1 MEENKN
7 PYQDLI
13 NASSAKYNIDTGFL
27 TTLLRVESG
36 FNRYAVSPTGPRGLG
51 QFTKATGNAVGLKT
65 DADFFDPA
73 KSIDASAHLISDL
86 LQKNNGD
93 YVKTALAYNQG
104 MGTAG
109 TPQLQAYDKND
120 WSMISPEGQK
130 YMKHFEPWDDGS
142 NAGRTQFLL
151 SKGNVNQTPNQ
162 NISTEANAQSF
173 QTPSTDLGTSNQ
185 TSNQSTNQNTSQSTD
200 TLEPTFQIPQNN
212 VQQPTQSTQQP
223 VQPQLASF
231 DITAGNANNVTVPS
245 LGNNY
250 EVDMFNETGKTAQ
263 EYEDQE
269 NSFGNVVGAYVDNSI
284 LSDAFH
290 QTKNDISQI
299 SLSDFRWNSNKLTN
313 TDQNGN
319 TQSIQNNPSFVP
331 STDDIDYLQQSGLS
345 PSNYAM
351 ISGAISSDDFRYKVN
366 DALRQQKNQ
375 SVIDSNN
382 STASTIIGN
391 AAQIALDPS
400 TLIGGLEVKGLKLLN
415 PVLTKAIG
423 WAIPNAAAAASSMG
437 LHDAIS
443 GQGHDLD
450 DYLKT
455 MAYGAALGAGFS
467 LAGSTVSKVLGKKE
481 LGTIADVQKTA
492 DTLSENLAARSQR
505 IEASESAETIG
516 GVHMERNIPDMDKP
530 PVQDGIYEHPFEKG
544 AYVTEDGINIPP
556 ENILN
561 PQTAQEAL
569 TIKNGGIPSSDTA
582 VPAKAFALNMG
593 GFTEIGN
600 AVHLSDNEEVRKL
613 GSILVRPTSVLKD
626 GSKGAFNVTASDTIG
641 YIDGIDNL
649 WSSKYVSNKRAALK
663 NASYQLQ
670 PDQQAEA
677 VLNRKVVE
685 AIEDSTGTKMAQ
697 LTPEEQNYA
706 KHIQQNMILKEDFA
720 VNPKQL
726 GNENAIP
733 LLDKSF
739 QSGNYVPRHYSPEKI
754 NQVRDKLS
762 SIGFDK
768 FDDMKDVLK
777 QSFKKSYLMN
787 KNGEADELERRI
799 VNENFDGKRLTK
811 PEQSSYKTLEDFN
824 KANEEYLNQNN
835 EIKRLVDDH
844 IEKLSYGILKG
855 DDNLSAVNMNMWGND
870 GATVSEGNFL
880 KTRSPLSTDAQITLP
895 DGTPF
900 SVNDIRDFDLDP
912 IIAGYNNSIKH
923 KLGLASVG
931 LDEKEFRT
939 YINDLSAKLLKEGNK
954 RDSEVLLNLHKII
967 TGQARRDPETVLGSL
982 ASALTSS
989 TFFLRNTYMAAMNFT
1004 EVAGGLFDGS
1014 LRSVLDHIPL
1024 LRDAFAYNTK
1034 SGRETMKSISDMNF
1048 GKYIDESFRPSYQDR
1063 VDALVNNPN
1072 ASQNL
1077 TAIKVVSGIRQ
1088 AIDTANHYNPFST
1101 ALRGTTNGIINAAR
1115 QTIIGDMVRTAF
1127 ENKALPKYLR
1137 NEQKLNGLSISK
1149 DDMEKIVQYF
1159 HDHIQYN
1166 AKGDYVV
1173 KDMRAMTSDPRGAT
1187 FRRLAE
1193 NYADRVILRPETISS
1208 SQTKLYPRMLN
1219 ILTQFKMFSVRS
1231 MNGRTMNMIG
1241 DSYYNKQ
1248 YFDNSMTF
1256 ILSTML
1262 SALGYVGQ
1270 TYSQSYSMPEE
1281 QRDSYLRNAL
1291 DPKMLA
1297 YNSLAR
1303 SSTIGGPMG
1312 LATTAY
1318 GIGTGGGPS
1327 QYLRSTNIPDI
1338 QQKQDGKPFE
1348 GATMYD
1354 PSFTGLYGRIAGQI
1368 PALSVATS
1376 LASAPYYTAKAMMEP
1391 EFSTDRMLYNTAA
1404 YNNFRNIVQNNPVTQ
1419 LMLGEIFRQKGI
1431 DTEYFRKQ
1439 AQK

>member
-13 NASSAKYNIDTGFL
+13 NASSAKYNVDTGFL
-27 TTLLRVESG
+27 TTLLGVESG
-36 FNRYAVSPTGPRGLG
+36 FNKNAVSPTGPRGLG
-51 QFTKATGNAVGLKT
+51 QFTKATGNAMGLKT

-73 KSIDASAHLISDL
+73 KSIDAAAHLISDL

-93 YVKTALAYNQG
+93 YVRTALAYNQG

-185 TSNQSTNQNTSQSTD
+185 TSNQSTNQDTSQSTD

-269 NSFGNVVGAYVDNSI
+269 NSFGNVVGAYVDNSTVGDFLHQANQNLRW
-284 LSDAFH
+284 LSMNPAMP
-290 QTKNDISQI
+290 TNMPATSTPT
-299 SLSDFRWNSNKLTN
+299 SD
-313 TDQNGN
+313 
-319 TQSIQNNPSFVP
+319 FVP
-331 STDDIDYLQQSGLS
+331 STDDIDYLQQSGLK
-345 PSNYAM
+345 PQNYPM
-351 ISGAISSDDFRYKVN
+351 VDGAISQDDFRFRVDN
-366 DALRQQKNQ
+366 ALRQQKDQ
-375 SVIDSNN
+375 DVIDNNN
-382 STASTIIGN
+382 STVNTVVGN
-391 AAQIALDPS
+391 VAQIALDPTS
-400 TLIGGLEVKGLKLLN
+400 YIPVGGQMIKGMKLLN
-415 PVLTKAIG
+415 PVLTKAVKWG
-423 WAIPNAAAAASSMG
+423 GVGAVTAGSSMG

-455 MAYGAALGAGFS
+455 VGFGAALGAGFS
-467 LAGSTVSKVLGKKE
+467 LTGSAVSKVLGKNE

-516 GVHMERNIPDMDKP
+516 GIHMERNIPDMDKP

-544 AYVTEDGINIPP
+544 AYVTEDGINIVAD
-556 ENILN
+556 NILN
-561 PQTAQEAL
+561 PQTAEEAL

-582 VPAKAFALNMG
+582 TPAKALAFNAG

-600 AVHLSDNEEVRKL
+600 AVHLSNNEEVRKL

-626 GSKGAFNVTASDTIG
+626 GSRGAFGLTASDTIG
-641 YIDGIDNL
+641 HIDGIDNL
-649 WSSKYVSNKRAALK
+649 WSSKYVTNKRAALK

-670 PDQQAEA
+670 PDEQAEA

-685 AIEDSTGTKMAQ
+685 AIEDSTGSKMAQ
-697 LTPEEQNYA
+697 LTPEEQNFA
-706 KHIQQNMILKEDFA
+706 KHIQQNFILKEDYA

-726 GNENAIP
+726 GSENAIP

-754 NQVRDKLS
+754 NYLRDKLS

-799 VNENFDGKRLTK
+799 VDENFGGKRLTK
-811 PEQSSYKTLEDFN
+811 PEQSSYKKTEDFN

-870 GATVSEGNFL
+870 GATITEGNFL
-880 KTRSPLSTDAQITLP
+880 KTRSPLSTDGQITLP

-923 KLGLASVG
+923 KIALASVG

-939 YINDLSAKLLKEGNK
+939 YVNDLSARLLKEGNK
-954 RDSEVLLNLHKII
+954 RDSEVLLNLYKII

-1004 EVAGGLFDGS
+1004 EIGGAIFDGS
-1014 LRSVLDHIPL
+1014 LRSAVDNVPL

-1077 TAIKVVSGIRQ
+1077 TAIKAVSGIRQ
-1088 AIDTANHYNPFST
+1088 AVDTANHYNPFST

-1149 DDMEKIVQYF
+1149 DDMDNIVQYF

-1166 AKGDYVV
+1166 GKGDYTV
-1173 KDMRAMTSDPRGAT
+1173 KNMKAMASDPRGAI

-1193 NYADRVILRPETISS
+1193 NYADKVILRPETISS
-1208 SQTKLYPRMLN
+1208 SQTKLFPRMLN

-1231 MNGRTMNMIG
+1231 INGRMMAMIG

-1248 YFDNSMTF
+1248 YFDNSMTL
-1256 ILSTML
+1256 ILSTVL

-1270 TYSQSYSMPEE
+1270 TYSQSYSMPKE
-1281 QRDSYLRNAL
+1281 QRDSYLRSAL

-1312 LATTAY
+1312 LATSLY

-1391 EFSTDRMLYNTAA
+1391 EFSTDKMLYNTAA
-1404 YNNFRNIVQNNPVTQ
+1404 YNNFRNIVPNNPVTQ